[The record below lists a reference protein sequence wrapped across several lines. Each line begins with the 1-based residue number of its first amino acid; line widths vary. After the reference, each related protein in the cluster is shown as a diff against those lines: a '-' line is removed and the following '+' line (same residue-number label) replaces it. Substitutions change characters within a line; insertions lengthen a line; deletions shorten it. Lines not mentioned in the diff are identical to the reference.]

1 MDTLEKLSTEH
12 GINMS
17 PDDWQQAER
26 DFNYADTDGSG
37 TISYEELEAQLVWE
51 DWCPCILENR
61 KNICS
66 FKYMTQSKSNIV
78 EEQPDKT
85 MKQCNMFILSYMS
98 L

>member
-37 TISYEELEAQLVWE
+37 TISYEELEAQLV
-51 DWCPCILENR
+51 
-61 KNICS
+61 
-66 FKYMTQSKSNIV
+66 
-78 EEQPDKT
+78 
-85 MKQCNMFILSYMS
+85 
-98 L
+98 